1 MEQVL
6 SCYRAC
12 KLNGQMVVAIV
23 DTGSAGVVIS
33 KSCFDRLG
41 LVSDDEVEF
50 TITLA
55 TDTNKKLR
63 KVLFG
68 VEVTVGK
75 NTVTVLAIVLEGL
88 HFDVLLGVSWLKEA
102 KAKILLEEGVI
113 EVNGE
118 HIIYKSCPKPALF
131 IAEDGIRIYCDQFT
145 VLTPGKVM
153 GVPVRHLAV
162 TGGDVYYVQYKDG
175 YHIEGEFLKV
185 ADSKGFLYQCEI
197 KCVGQ
202 SEVVL

>member
-1 MEQVL
+1 MNCDE
-6 SCYRAC
+6 
-12 KLNGQMVVAIV
+12 
-23 DTGSAGVVIS
+23 
-33 KSCFDRLG
+33 
-41 LVSDDEVEF
+41 EVEF
-50 TITLA
+50 TVTSA

-75 NTVTVLAIVLEGL
+75 NTVTVPAIVLEGL
-88 HFDVLLGVSWLKEA
+88 HFDVLLVVSWLKEA

-118 HIIYKSCPKPALF
+118 HIIYKSWPEPASF

-153 GVPVRHLAV
+153 GVPVRHFSSDW
-162 TGGDVYYVQYKDG
+162 G
-175 YHIEGEFLKV
+175 
-185 ADSKGFLYQCEI
+185 
-197 KCVGQ
+197 
-202 SEVVL
+202 